1 MSKRRPS
8 IAAIAAAT
16 LALTGSAAAQS
27 YPERIIEMIV
37 PSTPGSSAD
46 ILGRILADSMGSQLG
61 QRFVVFNKPGGS
73 SILGTAEVA
82 RAKPD
87 GYTLM
92 HGAAFSITV
101 QPLTERQTGYTAQSF
116 DPICQTFKNDQ
127 VIVARQNTYK
137 SVADLIAA
145 AKAKSGGLN
154 FGSPGLG
161 TIPHL
166 SMAELSQVS
175 KVEFNHVPFKG
186 PAEAI
191 QMALA
196 GQIDFSVVPLTA
208 AATSGLFMPGLFA
221 EKRNS
226 SIPDVPTVREQGFDV
241 APLSIGGLLGPAGL
255 PAEIKK
261 KLEAACIAAK
271 ESEPFQRMVKT
282 TYQPSDYFADSAG
295 FARNL
300 NKDVEDKRRLL
311 TALGM
316 VKS

>member
-1 MSKRRPS
+1 MMKRRGF
-8 IAAIAAAT
+8 IATAAIT
-16 LALTGSAAAQS
+16 IALTGGAAAQS
-27 YPERIIEMIV
+27 YPDHIIEMIV

-46 ILGRILADSMGSQLG
+46 ILGRILADSMGAQLG
-61 QRFVVFNKPGGS
+61 QRFVVLNKPGGS

-116 DPICQTFKNDQ
+116 SPLCQTFKNDQ
-127 VIVARQNTYK
+127 VIVARPNTYK
-137 SVADLIAA
+137 NVADLIAA
-145 AKAKSGGLN
+145 AKAKTGGLN
-154 FGSPGLG
+154 YGSPGLG

-191 QMALA
+191 QMAHA
-196 GQIDFSVVPLTA
+196 GQIEFSVVPLTA
-208 AATSGLFMPGLFA
+208 AASSGLAMPGLFA

-226 SIPDVPTVREQGFDV
+226 SIPDVPTVKEQGFDV
-241 APLSIGGLLGPAGL
+241 APLSIGGLYGPAGL
-255 PAEIKK
+255 PADIKS
-261 KLEAACIAAK
+261 KLETACKVAMQ
-271 ESEPFQRMVKT
+271 SEAFQRIVKST
-282 TYQPSDYFADSAG
+282 FQPSDFSADAAG
-295 FARNL
+295 FAANL
-300 NKDVEDKRRLL
+300 KKDVEDKRRLL

>member
-16 LALTGSAAAQS
+16 LALTGTSAAQS